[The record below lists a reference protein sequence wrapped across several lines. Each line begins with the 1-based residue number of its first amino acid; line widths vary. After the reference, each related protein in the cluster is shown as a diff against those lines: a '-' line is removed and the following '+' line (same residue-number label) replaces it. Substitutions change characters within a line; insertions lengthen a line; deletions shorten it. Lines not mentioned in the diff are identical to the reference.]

1 MKRAPAAYLALGA
14 GLATV
19 ALTGSAFWLSYAH
32 LHAVADGHG
41 LIGVRAWAWPSTVD
55 LFIVVGELLMLRAS
69 LLGRT
74 DPWAVAL
81 TAIGSLGSVALNVA
95 GVGAGQGALAYVV
108 AAVPPSAALVAF
120 GALLHQI
127 RPVLAAVPGAPGA
140 PAVPEPGVPAP
151 ARVRTASRVR
161 TRSSRTRAVPGAG
174 ATSAPG
180 TPDPLTARVRTEY
193 TDANGYP
200 SVREL
205 KARYSIGQARA
216 QRIRD
221 ALATV

>member
-19 ALTGSAFWLSYAH
+19 ALTGAAFWLSYAH

-41 LIGVRAWAWPSTVD
+41 LYGVRAWAWPSTVD
-55 LFIVVGELLMLRAS
+55 LFIVAGELLMLRAS

-95 GVGAGQGALAYVV
+95 GVGPGQGALAYVV
-108 AAVPPSAALVAF
+108 AAVPPSAALIAF

-127 RPVLAAVPGAPGA
+127 RPVLAAVPGAP
-140 PAVPEPGVPAP
+140 AVPEPGVPAP
-151 ARVRTASRVR
+151 ARVRPAPRVR
-161 TRSSRTRAVPGAG
+161 TRSSRTRAVPAAPAAG
-174 ATSAPG
+174 TPG

-193 TDANGYP
+193 AEAP